1 MIDPDF
7 AFSTAGLVALLG
19 WAVLLLSLFLAPIRA
34 RVWRVT
40 GWVIPGAIGIAY
52 MILIAA
58 GIGHVGGTDFGSIA
72 EVRRVFADDS
82 ALAAG
87 WLHYLAFDMV
97 VGTLIA
103 RDGTAR
109 GIPALLLVPALVAT
123 FLFGPAGLVLHLLLR
138 LAYRSRQPAEAIA

>member
-1 MIDPDF
+1 MIDPNF
-7 AFSTAGLVALLG
+7 AFSAAGTAALLG
-19 WAVLLLSLFLAPIRA
+19 WAALLVSLFVGAIRE
-34 RVWRVT
+34 RVWLVT
-40 GWVIPGAIGIAY
+40 GWLIPAAIGIAY

-103 RDGTAR
+103 RDGTAHR
-109 GIPALLLVPALVAT
+109 IPALLLMPALVLT

-138 LAYRSRQPAEAIA
+138 LAFRGRQPAEVTA